1 MHDTSQ
7 CTVIVLFE
15 AGLLNLENP
24 SQVKCLQLRLDN
36 TLTMF
41 LGDDVKSGKITCP
54 KSRSLQMLVAL
65 CSANNTQ
72 EHETY
77 TVTLEDLVLK
87 SAVRFLNEVEE
98 SLYFE
103 RSAID
108 TDA

>member
-1 MHDTSQ
+1 
-7 CTVIVLFE
+7 
-15 AGLLNLENP
+15 
-24 SQVKCLQLRLDN
+24 
-36 TLTMF
+36 
-41 LGDDVKSGKITCP
+41 
-54 KSRSLQMLVAL
+54 MLVAL
-65 CSANNTQ
+65 CSANNSQ

-108 TDA
+108 TDAQIIPIFPHSLESQLAFFLEDHNTNILFSCP